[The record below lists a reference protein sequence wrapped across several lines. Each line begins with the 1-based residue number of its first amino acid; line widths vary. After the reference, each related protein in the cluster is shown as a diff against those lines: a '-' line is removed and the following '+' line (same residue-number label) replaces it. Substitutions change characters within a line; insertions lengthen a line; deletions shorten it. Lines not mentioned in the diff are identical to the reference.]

1 MDVEAV
7 LFDLFDTLVM
17 IEGGEAFY
25 TPSLKKLHD
34 FLTKN
39 EVNVPFDEFIRVYFQ
54 VRDKLYL
61 ETNES
66 MEDPHFNVRVSRTLR
81 ELGYKLDVS
90 DPVVVG
96 ATEAFSDE
104 FMRYMRPDDDA
115 LYVLKRLHGRY
126 KLGIVSNMSI
136 PEVVWKLLSEL
147 GLGQFFSAVVV
158 SGAINKR
165 KPSPEIFE
173 KALKNLGVKAERAV
187 FVGDTPG
194 IDVKGAKTVGLKAI
208 LIQRQHAAI
217 DGSPSLT
224 YKPSKEDDKVAPDR
238 VIKSLRE
245 LPALLEDC

>member
-1 MDVEAV
+1 MNVEAV
-7 LFDLFDTLVM
+7 LFDLFDTLVI

-39 EVNVPFDEFIRVYFQ
+39 DVNVPFDEFIRVYFE

-66 MEDPHFNVRVSRTLR
+66 MEDPHFNIRVSRTLQ

-104 FMRYMRPDDDA
+104 FMRYMRLDDDA

-136 PEVVWKLLSEL
+136 PEVVWKLLPEL
-147 GLGQFFSAVVV
+147 GLGRFFSAVVI

-173 KALKNLGVKAERAV
+173 KALKSLGVKADRAV

-194 IDVKGAKTVGLKAI
+194 IDVKGAKIVGLKAI
-208 LIQRQHAAI
+208 LLERQHAVT
-217 DGSPSLT
+217 DGSVSLT
-224 YKPSKEDDKVAPDR
+224 YKPSKEDEKAAPDR